1 MKNEQVAKKIISFW
15 NQHFENLQPLT
26 ITRDDI
32 TIDTLLDECLKILG
46 DTCEEVL
53 DVACG
58 NGLCLIETKLIGDKI
73 KRGLGF
79 DSSKNAIEN
88 AKMIV
93 SKSKIDNLNFIIGDD
108 DYLNTL
114 NSESFDG
121 IFCSN
126 FLDVI
131 PDEISKRAINNIKRI
146 QKVGGL
152 LLLKFNF
159 YLTADLINKL
169 RMEKVSD
176 NCYAIN
182 GVFRANNKT
191 TEEWLSF
198 FPNYEIVKVCG
209 YQRAPQLP
217 EDRLILLRKR
227 ISHN

>member
-1 MKNEQVAKKIISFW
+1 MKEEKIKKEVMAFW
-15 NQHFENLQPLT
+15 NDHFQNLRAT
-26 ITRDDI
+26 AIKRSDI
-32 TIDTLLDECLKILG
+32 TIDTPLDECLKILG

-73 KRGLGF
+73 KSGLGF

-93 SKSKIDNLNFIIGDD
+93 NNSKIDNLNFIIGDD
-108 DYLNTL
+108 EYLNTL

-131 PDEISKRAINNIKRI
+131 PDEISKRVIHNIKRI
-146 QKVGGL
+146 QKAGGL

-159 YLTADLINKL
+159 YLSADLINKL
-169 RMEKVSD
+169 RMEKVGD

-182 GVFRANNKT
+182 RVFRANNKT
-191 TEEWLSF
+191 TKEWLSF
-198 FPNYEIVKVCG
+198 FPNYEVIKICG

-217 EDRLILLRKR
+217 EDRLILLRKL
-227 ISHN
+227 H

>member
-1 MKNEQVAKKIISFW
+1 MKKEQVIKGIVSFW
-15 NQHFENLQPLT
+15 DQHFENLQPMT
-26 ITRDDI
+26 ITKGDI
-32 TIDTLLDECLKILG
+32 SLDTPLDEYLKVLG

-58 NGLCLIETKLIGDKI
+58 NGLCLIETKIIGEKI
-73 KRGLGF
+73 KKGLGF

-93 SKSKIDNLNFIIGDD
+93 SNSKIDNLNFIIGNDE
-108 DYLNTL
+108 YLNTL
-114 NSESFDG
+114 SDESYDG

-131 PDEISKRAINNIKRI
+131 PDEISKRVIKNIKRI
-146 QKVGGL
+146 QKAGGL

-159 YLTADLINKL
+159 YLSADLINKL

-191 TEEWLSF
+191 TEEWLTF
-198 FPNYEIVKVCG
+198 FPNYEVIKVCG
-209 YQRAPQLP
+209 YQRTPQLP
-217 EDRLILLRKR
+217 EDRLILLRKL
-227 ISHN
+227 H